1 MATAIGVV
9 GSVLTIF
16 SFVTDLFPDRDT
28 SSAKYRFKIGNDG
41 AQPPG
46 GGGELSNAGGSK
58 PDVRA
63 WDETIEFLGI
73 EVNDGNKCGEGDT
86 VCDTSLPTR
95 EQPTYTL
102 FTANDDAICI
112 SVVQTT
118 FPSNEKYATVLG
130 NWAYYCAEYYGI
142 SQATWYW
149 SDIYVK
155 REDGGSDE
163 NVKCSWLDGNGDQPA
178 TGVQIHWPDFDSTN
192 GPTPDS
198 AYYCTNNPVLSWR
211 TENDPSSVIYY
222 SRKRDIFASDPS
234 LATSPAVR
242 RSADGEV
249 ELDGRT
255 AASAPVKRQG
265 SSDQFSNRLVKSKF
279 EEQSASEICNAKS
292 SAGPSF
298 VSYAER
304 AFCYMPTKTQYPFCE
319 DVDSGNCWD
328 DETNEVTTKGAF
340 SADSLGAGDSVPA
353 MNFTSTVVWEAKQ
366 VM

>member
-28 SSAKYRFKIGNDG
+28 SEAKYRFKIGNNN

-46 GGGELSNAGGSK
+46 GGGGLSGAGGSK

-86 VCDTSLPTR
+86 VCDTSLQTR

-118 FPSNEKYATVLG
+118 FPSSAKYATVLG
-130 NWAYYCAEYYGI
+130 NWAYYCSAFHGV

-163 NVKCSWLDGNGDQPA
+163 NVKCAWIDGNGDQPA

-192 GPTPDS
+192 GPTQDS
-198 AYYCTNNPVLSWR
+198 AYYCNNSPVLSWR
-211 TENDPSSVIYY
+211 TNNDPSDVQYFT
-222 SRKRDIFASDPS
+222 RKRDIFASHPS
-234 LATSPAVR
+234 VATSPAVR
-242 RSADGEV
+242 CSADGEV
-249 ELDGRT
+249 ELDGRN

-265 SSDQFSNRLVKSKF
+265 SSDQFSSQLVKSKL
-279 EEQSASEICNAKS
+279 EEQSASELCNAKS

-304 AFCYMPTKTQYPFCE
+304 AFCHMPTKTQYPFCD

-328 DETNEVTTKGAF
+328 DEADKVTTKGGF
-340 SADSLGAGDSVPA
+340 STDSLGADDSVPA
-353 MNFTSTVVWEAKQ
+353 MNFTSTVVWETKD